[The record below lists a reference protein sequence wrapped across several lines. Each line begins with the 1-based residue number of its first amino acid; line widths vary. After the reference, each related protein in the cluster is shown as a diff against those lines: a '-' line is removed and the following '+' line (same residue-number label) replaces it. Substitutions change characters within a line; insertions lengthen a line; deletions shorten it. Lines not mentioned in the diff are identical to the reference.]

1 MGVGATS
8 RTRIPVLNLSKRRI
22 LFDMYLLANYYITP
36 SSTIAAPA
44 TMNLQKMSPTANLL
58 RTSRV
63 FSLPQA
69 LPKPSHDYL
78 SFNKTDSD
86 TATLPYPTHA
96 TIETTQSSLSKGDW
110 GLKQS
115 LPRRSTAFTSTPLIR
130 ITGDISSI
138 DHITDFESAA
148 DHTLTLRK
156 WQEMNVPI
164 SHALPPQRN
173 IQHPSAYPESKS
185 VFESYCDNT
194 EKGSGRVGHGRWKY
208 EGPWL
213 AGKTEGEFQ
222 KFLQQKIKKRK
233 PEFREFLRKHLSE
246 AKEIAQKRN
255 ARERG
260 DELEQGVIKISESE
274 IDVFIKKLR
283 QDLGSLRKLIE
294 KFLDL
299 PNYAELSGEL
309 STNPDSN
316 VKSREKNF
324 LERGPPQTHPS
335 AGLSYLRTASHIH
348 NHPIL
353 GPQQQAPPVPS
364 RVIRP
369 QTLRDIKN
377 ARALLGVAGV
387 VARDNRNTS
396 NKDQGPPGLT
406 TFEPDAPGGAKI
418 WVHPEHA
425 SIDPRGRIKLL
436 VHSTDK
442 HTVAIYEGVV
452 ENSEEPD
459 PPKGPRTFPSTPT
472 STLLRD
478 RKKQSYG
485 LEGSERAT
493 SNGRARPIPNASED
507 DILAVLRVGVANG
520 S

>member
-1 MGVGATS
+1 MNVH
-8 RTRIPVLNLSKRRI
+8 RT
-22 LFDMYLLANYYITP
+22 
-36 SSTIAAPA
+36 
-44 TMNLQKMSPTANLL
+44 SPTANLL
-58 RTSRV
+58 RKSRL

-69 LPKPSHDYL
+69 LPRPSHDYI
-78 SFNKTDSD
+78 SFNKPNSD
-86 TATLPYPTHA
+86 TSTLPYPTHA

-130 ITGDISSI
+130 MTGEISSI

-164 SHALPPQRN
+164 SQALPPQSG
-173 IQHPSAYPESKS
+173 IQYPTAYPTSKS
-185 VFESYCDNT
+185 VFESHCDNT
-194 EKGSGRVGHGRWKY
+194 EKGGGRIGYGRWKY

-222 KFLQQKIKKRK
+222 KFVQKKIKKRK
-233 PEFREFLRKHLSE
+233 LEFREFIRKHLSE
-246 AKEIAQKRN
+246 AKEIAQKRQ

-260 DELEQGVIKISESE
+260 DEVEKGMVEISERE
-274 IDVFIKKLR
+274 IEVFLKQLR

-309 STNPDSN
+309 STNSDSN
-316 VKSREKNF
+316 VKSKEKHF
-324 LERGPPQTHPS
+324 SERGPPQTHPS
-335 AGLSYLRTASHIH
+335 AGLSYLRTASYIH

-353 GPQQQAPPVPS
+353 GPQQEAPPVPS

-377 ARALLGVAGV
+377 ARALLGVAGIV
-387 VARDNRNTS
+387 VKDNRKTS

-406 TFEPDAPGGAKI
+406 TFEPDVPGGAKT
-418 WVHPEHA
+418 WCHPEHA
-425 SIDPRGRIKLL
+425 SIDPRGRIQLS

-442 HTVAIYEGVV
+442 HTLAIYEGVV
-452 ENSEEPD
+452 EDSEEPD
-459 PPKGPRTFPSTPT
+459 LFTKGPRTFPSTPS

-478 RKKQSYG
+478 RKKQGYG
-485 LEGSERAT
+485 LEGLERAT
-493 SNGRARPIPNASED
+493 YIGRARPIPNASED
-507 DILAVLRVGVANG
+507 DILAALRFGVANE

>member
-1 MGVGATS
+1 MNAQ
-8 RTRIPVLNLSKRRI
+8 RI
-22 LFDMYLLANYYITP
+22 
-36 SSTIAAPA
+36 
-44 TMNLQKMSPTANLL
+44 SPTANLL
-58 RTSRV
+58 RNSRI

-69 LPKPSHDYL
+69 LPRPSHDYL
-78 SFNKTDSD
+78 SFNKADSD

-130 ITGDISSI
+130 MTGDISSI

-164 SHALPPQRN
+164 SQALPPQRN
-173 IQHPSAYPESKS
+173 IQHPSAYPTSKS

-194 EKGSGRVGHGRWKY
+194 EKGTGRVGHGRWKY

-222 KFLQQKIKKRK
+222 KFVQKKIKRRK

-246 AKEIAQKRN
+246 AKEIAQRRD

-260 DELEQGVIKISESE
+260 DEVEQGVVEISERE
-274 IDVFIKKLR
+274 IDIFLKQLR

-309 STNPDSN
+309 STNSDSN

-324 LERGPPQTHPS
+324 SERGPPQTHPS
-335 AGLSYLRTASHIH
+335 AGLSYLRSASYLH

-425 SIDPRGRIKLL
+425 SIDSRGRIKLI

-442 HTVAIYEGVV
+442 HTLAIYEGVV
-452 ENSEEPD
+452 EDSEEPD
-459 PPKGPRTFPSTPT
+459 FINKGPRTFPSTPS

-478 RKKQSYG
+478 RKKQGYG
-485 LEGSERAT
+485 LEGLERDT
-493 SNGRARPIPNASED
+493 SIGRARPIPNASED
-507 DILAVLRVGVANG
+507 DILAALRVGVANG

>member
-1 MGVGATS
+1 M
-8 RTRIPVLNLSKRRI
+8 
-22 LFDMYLLANYYITP
+22 
-36 SSTIAAPA
+36 TIAASR
-44 TMNLQKMSPTANLL
+44 TMNVHRISPTANLI
-58 RTSRV
+58 RNSRI

-69 LPKPSHDYL
+69 LPRPSHDFI
-78 SFNKTDSD
+78 SFNKADSD
-86 TATLPYPTHA
+86 TATLPYPTYA

-130 ITGDISSI
+130 MTGDISSI

-164 SHALPPQRN
+164 SQALPPQSS
-173 IQHPSAYPESKS
+173 IQHPSAYPTSKS
-185 VFESYCDNT
+185 VFESHCDNT
-194 EKGSGRVGHGRWKY
+194 EKGSGRIGHGRWKY

-222 KFLQQKIKKRK
+222 VFVQKKIKKRK
-233 PEFREFLRKHLSE
+233 LEFREFLRRHLSE
-246 AKEIAQKRN
+246 AKKIAQKRQ

-260 DELEQGVIKISESE
+260 DEVEQGVVEISDGE
-274 IDVFIKKLR
+274 IDVFLKELR
-283 QDLGSLRKLIE
+283 HDLGSLRKLIE

-309 STNPDSN
+309 STNSDSN
-316 VKSREKNF
+316 VKSREKHF
-324 LERGPPQTHPS
+324 SERGPPQTHPS
-335 AGLSYLRTASHIH
+335 AGLSYLRTASYIH

-353 GPQQQAPPVPS
+353 GPQQEAPPVPS

-377 ARALLGVAGV
+377 ARALIGVAGV
-387 VARDNRNTS
+387 VVKDNRKTS

-418 WVHPEHA
+418 WCHPEHA
-425 SIDPRGRIKLL
+425 SIDPRGRIKLS

-442 HTVAIYEGVV
+442 HTLAIYEGVV
-452 ENSEEPD
+452 EDSEEPD
-459 PPKGPRTFPSTPT
+459 LLTKGPRTFPSTPS

-478 RKKQSYG
+478 RKKQGYG
-485 LEGSERAT
+485 LEGLERAT
-493 SNGRARPIPNASED
+493 SIGRARPIPNASED
-507 DILAVLRVGVANG
+507 DILAALRIGVANG